1 LPKLKN
7 PKQERFCNEY
17 LIDLNKKQAAIRAG
31 YSARSAQQVA
41 HRMMLDDVVDAR
53 ISELMKER
61 EERTEITADRVLQ
74 QFCDIADYR
83 IEDIMD
89 FDGEECIFKP
99 MSEWTKAARVAVSA
113 VKQIT
118 ETRRIG
124 MEEIKTVKVEF
135 KTDDRIRALDSM
147 ARHLG
152 IYENFQTI
160 DQVLTAAK
168 ALERMRSSNS

>member
-1 LPKLKN
+1 MSKLTQKE
-7 PKQERFCNEY
+7 ERFCQEY
-17 LIDLNKKQAAIRAG
+17 LIDLNQTQAAIRAG
-31 YSARSAQQVA
+31 YSDKGIRQVA
-41 HRMMLDDVVDAR
+41 HKLMMNADIQAR
-53 ISELMKER
+53 ISLLKKKR

-113 VKQIT
+113 VKQTT

-124 MEEIKTVKVEF
+124 LEEIKTVKVEF
-135 KTDDRIRALDSM
+135 KTDDRIKALDSM

>member
-1 LPKLKN
+1 LSKLTQKE
-7 PKQERFCNEY
+7 ERFCQEY
-17 LIDLNKKQAAIRAG
+17 LIDLNQTQAAIRAG
-31 YSARSAQQVA
+31 YSEKSARNLAC
-41 HRMMLDDVVDAR
+41 RLMMKDNIQTR
-53 ISELMKER
+53 ILSLKKER

-99 MSEWTKAARVAVSA
+99 TSEWTKAARVAVSA
-113 VKQIT
+113 IKQTT

-124 MEEIKTVKVEF
+124 QEEIKTVKVEF

-147 ARHLG
+147 AKHLG

-160 DQVLTAAK
+160 DQVLSAAK

>member
-1 LPKLKN
+1 MSKLT
-7 PKQERFCNEY
+7 PKQEKFCQEY
-17 LIDLNKKQAAIRAG
+17 LIDLNQTQAAIRAG
-31 YSARSAQQVA
+31 YSDKGIRQVA
-41 HRMMLDDVVDAR
+41 HKLMMNADIQAR
-53 ISELMKER
+53 ISLLKKKR

-113 VKQIT
+113 VKQTT

-124 MEEIKTVKVEF
+124 LEEIKTVKVEF
-135 KTDDRIRALDSM
+135 KTDDRIKALDSM

>member
-1 LPKLKN
+1 LSKLTQKE
-7 PKQERFCNEY
+7 ERFCQEY
-17 LIDLNKKQAAIRAG
+17 LIDLNQTQAAIRAG
-31 YSARSAQQVA
+31 YSEKSARNLAC
-41 HRMMLDDVVDAR
+41 RLMMKDNIQTR
-53 ISELMKER
+53 ILSLKKER

-113 VKQIT
+113 IKQTT

-124 MEEIKTVKVEF
+124 QEEIKTVKVEF

-147 ARHLG
+147 AKHLG

-160 DQVLTAAK
+160 DQVLSAAK

>member
-1 LPKLKN
+1 LSKLN
-7 PKQERFCNEY
+7 PKQEQFCREY
-17 LIDLNKKQAAIRAG
+17 IIDLNQVHAAIRAG
-31 YSARSAQQVA
+31 YSEKTA
-41 HRMMLDDVVDAR
+41 HNNACRLMAHDGIQSR
-53 ISELMKER
+53 ISELKKER

-113 VKQIT
+113 IKQTT

-124 MEEIKTVKVEF
+124 QEEIKTVKVEF

-147 ARHLG
+147 AKHLG

-160 DQVLTAAK
+160 DQVLSAAK

>member
-1 LPKLKN
+1 LTQKE
-7 PKQERFCNEY
+7 ERFCQEY
-17 LIDLNKKQAAIRAG
+17 LIDLNQTQAAIRAG
-31 YSARSAQQVA
+31 YSDKGIRQVA
-41 HRMMLDDVVDAR
+41 HKLMMNADIQAR
-53 ISELMKER
+53 ISLLKKKR

-113 VKQIT
+113 VKQTT

-124 MEEIKTVKVEF
+124 LEEIKTVKVEF
-135 KTDDRIRALDSM
+135 KTDDRIKALDSM